1 MKNILFATTALIALG
16 GVTAAVAEVSLSGH
30 VRFHYDSWKD
40 DAVDTDTTQFAFDP
54 KTGMAKS
61 EAVLWIKGSTVTD
74 GGLTVAPEIRIKG
87 TDGKTSRHYIKLSDD
102 WGTLTLGRQHSPA
115 RLMSLDG
122 EWRGTVAGANGPA
135 GATTGAKVMTNAAV
149 GAYAGPARVTYQT
162 PDISGFK
169 VGISSADA
177 GGASK
182 ANATDLAIVY
192 TLGAF
197 DGGSVKFGYASSS
210 TAAENATKSKDSDSQ
225 LGVAVS
231 AGKFGGSIVQTT
243 KKASPQTG
251 ADDKQTGQELEVNFA
266 ASDDL
271 TVVLHMFNAK
281 GESGTINNHKYKS
294 TGVGAKYTIAPGL
307 YTSLGYTTFTTTPGS
322 AAKQKGN
329 GMRIR
334 VHAGF

>member
-1 MKNILFATTALIALG
+1 GNNNNSMSTD
-16 GVTAAVAEVSLSGH
+16 AEI
-30 VRFHYDSWKD
+30 
-40 DAVDTDTTQFAFDP
+40 
-54 KTGMAKS
+54 
-61 EAVLWIKGSTVTD
+61 WIKGSTVTD
-74 GGLTVAPEIRIKG
+74 GGLTVAPEIRLNNLHDKDKPASG
-87 TDGKTSRHYIKLSDD
+87 RHYIKLSDD
-102 WGTLTLGRQHSPA
+102 WGTLTLVRQHSPA

-122 EWRGTVAGANGPA
+122 EWRGTVSGASGPA
-135 GATTGAKVMTNAAV
+135 GADTSDSAVMTNAAV

-177 GGASK
+177 GASSK

-197 DGGSVKFGYASSS
+197 DGGSVSFGYASST
-210 TAAENATKSKDSDSQ
+210 TAAANPTKSKKSDSQ
-225 LGVAVS
+225 LGVSFS
-231 AGKFGGSIVQTT
+231 AGKFGGSLVQTT
-243 KKASPQTG
+243 KKATPAMG

-281 GESGTINNHKYKS
+281 GESGTINNHKFKS
-294 TGVGAKYTIAPGL
+294 TGFGAKYTIAPGL
-307 YTSLGYTTFTTTPGS
+307 YTSLGYTTFTTTLGS
-322 AAKQKGN
+322 AAKMKGN